1 MNYFRSNTPTLAVPL
16 RPREHPRHRE
26 PFVHFIPLGWLACA
40 SKAPGSNFCLHVAVL
55 LHYAAGVTRRQTV
68 TLSSKLLAEFGV
80 DRHSSYRALQALEV
94 AALVRVQRRKGKKP
108 LVTIVPLDPST
119 AEALDHV
126 GE

>member
-1 MNYFRSNTPTLAVPL
+1 
-16 RPREHPRHRE
+16 
-26 PFVHFIPLGWLACA
+26 
-40 SKAPGSNFCLHVAVL
+40 VL

-108 LVTIVPLDPST
+108 LVTIVPLEPST